1 MKWQRAFSTV
11 CLLLLLLVGSPSL
24 VTAESTPPTYS
35 ELLTELTKIW
45 KELNQLSV
53 NSEISLTAIQAQW
66 PSLLKEVQDFG
77 IKLKAYEKK
86 QATMSASLKSFNQD
100 FSLSQTKLIALKN
113 QYDGVLLLAKTLQTS
128 FTNIEDE
135 VRSMRQKT
143 NTGLWISIGAALIG
157 AIAIGISIFGGNK

>member
-1 MKWQRAFSTV
+1 MKWLRASFTV

-53 NSEISLTAIQAQW
+53 NSEIGLTAIQDQW
-66 PSLLKEVQDFG
+66 PNLLKEVQDFG

-86 QATMSASLKSFNQD
+86 QAIMSASLKSFNQD

-128 FTNIEDE
+128 FTGIENE
-135 VRSMRQKT
+135 VKLMRQKT
-143 NTGLWISIGAALIG
+143 NTGLWISIGAALVG
-157 AIAIGISIFGGNK
+157 ALALGYSLYEGSK